1 MFDYRAIAT
10 DEELTVHF
18 VSSHEFDSDYDAIDN
33 ATGTRVGTI
42 IVGNGGTFDASDDHT
57 FMQYKLWQTRPE
69 RKVGQKICLQGLNM
83 EELIE
88 AYEELLV
95 GAYIMQTKRAIVK
108 DANPPYGRALE
119 WLRTTDFYT
128 APASTRYHDS
138 VPGGLLLHCIKVYNH
153 IIDLLTLP
161 VFKDV
166 KVEEA
171 TLAALMHDWCKID
184 YYEAYQKNVKDENTG
199 TWIKETAY
207 RVNQKGMPL
216 GHGATSMF
224 LASRVLTL
232 TIDQALVIRWHMGR
246 YNVSDKEEN
255 EFQKAVNDCPMVYL
269 IQIAD
274 QLACNDYAIHVSEG
288 SL

>member
-1 MFDYRAIAT
+1 MFDFKSIVK
-10 DEELTVHF
+10 DSQLTVHF
-18 VSSHEFDSDYDAIDN
+18 ENTSEADVINAVDNVSGNVIGSITLSD
-33 ATGTRVGTI
+33 
-42 IVGNGGTFDASDDHT
+42 GTFNADNDET

-69 RKVGQKICLQGLNM
+69 RKVGKKISILGKNL

-88 AYEELLV
+88 EYEELFI
-95 GAYIMQTKRAIVK
+95 GAYIMQTKRPVEATG
-108 DANPPYGRALE
+108 NFYERALE
-119 WLRTTDFYT
+119 WLRTTDFYS

-153 IIDLLTLP
+153 IVDLLTLP

-171 TLAALMHDWCKID
+171 TLAALMHDWCKIN

-232 TIDQALVIRWHMGR
+232 TIDQALAIRWHMGR

-288 SL
+288 SF